1 MFHCRRSSGEAT
13 LYRSEV
19 VYYSPGS
26 NPVIGTGS
34 IASRKYA
41 PEILI
46 GFGNLLPRSSR
57 HFSANFE
64 AGVAF
69 QGSPNATLS
78 LVGSTCING
87 PVTGCSAINSNSSVQ
102 ANILAEQNKINNALG
117 PFRFYPVVR
126 VNFGYK
132 F

>member
-1 MFHCRRSSGEAT
+1 VYDRRDWPYEAQPEGPLIRKPT
-13 LYRSEV
+13 PGRV
-19 VYYSPGS
+19 KHSPVG
-26 NPVIGTGS
+26 
-34 IASRKYA
+34 RFKYA

-57 HFSANFE
+57 HFPADFE

-69 QGSPNATLS
+69 QDSPNATLN
-78 LVGSTCING
+78 LVGNTCVNS
-87 PVTGCSAINSNSSVQ
+87 PVTGCSPINSNSSVQ
-102 ANILAEQNKINNALG
+102 ANILAEQNKINNALA
-117 PFRFYPVVR
+117 PFRYYPVVR